1 VQCRIQEA
9 HFAEDKS
16 LEGFN
21 WKFNPKAFD
30 RRQPAWSPSV
40 GKSSGQLGT
49 SLHGNRFRHETDR
62 GVTMRLEQWIY
73 TIPLR
78 LRSLFCRITVG

>member
-1 VQCRIQEA
+1 
-9 HFAEDKS
+9 

-40 GKSSGQLGT
+40 EKEAP
-49 SLHGNRFRHETDR
+49 NWE
-62 GVTMRLEQWIY
+62 RLSTAIASVMKLTE
-73 TIPLR
+73 
-78 LRSLFCRITVG
+78 V